1 MYIAKKKLF
10 QKQPILHLPG
20 SHKAGFLLAQLT
32 IRNTD
37 GEKMLEIIVFQS
49 RFPSTK
55 KTIRTAGTKKG
66 GCVFPQ
72 PPFTGSTRIAH
83 G

>member
-1 MYIAKKKLF
+1 MSTIEMYIAKKKLF

-49 RFPSTK
+49 IPQHKKDDQDCKNQKGRLCFSTASLH
-55 KTIRTAGTKKG
+55 RTN
-66 GCVFPQ
+66 
-72 PPFTGSTRIAH
+72 
-83 G
+83 